1 MKEKIKK
8 IKKIKLREINIH
20 CFSQKKKKKN
30 LERHLPAVS

>member
-8 IKKIKLREINIH
+8 IKKNKTERNKYSL
-20 CFSQKKKKKN
+20 FQLKKKN